1 MQEEH
6 NNITKNGKMVR
17 FGVSADSR
25 LLERFDELINKKG
38 YVNRSEA
45 IRDIMRDQLV
55 EFSRTD
61 RTDDNK
67 EMVGTIN
74 LVYRHGLKALA
85 EKIAELQH
93 HSHTHIISSLH
104 VHLDGENCFEVLV
117 VRGKVSDIKE
127 VADRLIGIKGI
138 IHGKLTMCAKGEDL
152 Y

>member
-1 MQEEH
+1 MQEER

-25 LLERFDELINKKG
+25 LLEKFDELLNKKG

-55 EFSRTD
+55 EFSH
-61 RTDDNK
+61 TDDDK
-67 EMVGTIN
+67 EMIGTIN
-74 LVYRHGLKALA
+74 LVYKHGLKALA

-104 VHLDGENCFEVLV
+104 VHLDGESCFEVLV
-117 VRGKVSDIKE
+117 VRGKVSNIKE

-138 IHGKLTMCAKGEDL
+138 IHGKLTMCTKGEDI

>member
-1 MQEEH
+1 MQKEG
-6 NNITKNGKMVR
+6 NDITKNGKMVR

-25 LLERFDELINKKG
+25 LLEKFDEILNKKG

-61 RTDDNK
+61 EDK

-74 LVYRHGLKALA
+74 LVYKHGLRALT

-93 HSHTHIISSLH
+93 HSHTRIISSLH
-104 VHLDGENCFEVLV
+104 VHLDGESCFEVLV
-117 VRGKVSDIKE
+117 VRGKVSEIKE

-138 IHGKLTMCAKGEDL
+138 IHGKLTMCTTGEGL
-152 Y
+152 F